1 MAVKVESK
9 NFETVINSDKP
20 VLLDF
25 WAAWC
30 GPCRAIGP
38 TIEELANEYEG
49 KAIVGKVNVDE
60 NPELAIKY
68 NIRSIPALV
77 YFKDGEVVGRTVGVA
92 SKGQIAQNL
101 ESLVEATV
109 KA

>member
-9 NFETVINSDKP
+9 NFDKIINSDKP

-25 WAAWC
+25 WAGWC

-49 KAIVGKVNVDE
+49 TAIVGKVKVDE

-77 YFKDGEVVGRTVGVA
+77 YFKDGEVVGRSVGVA

-101 ESLVEATV
+101 ETLVRETV